1 MHNILF
7 RFVFN
12 LMNESKRL
20 VLIEDKGQA
29 STSTPLLLEILE
41 SLQSETISCNISMPP
56 PSDHSAQI
64 SVC

>member
-12 LMNESKRL
+12 LMNENTRL
-20 VLIEDKGQA
+20 VLKEDKGQA
-29 STSTPLLLEILE
+29 STNTPLLLEILE
-41 SLQSETISCNISMPP
+41 SLQSETMSYNILPL
-56 PSDHSAQI
+56 DHSAQT